1 MYRRSY
7 TRVYSLQRVNLDI
20 MIAGRVYHS
29 KSDTQIAV
37 YLVVS
42 HALCGGYLFYGAYEV
57 AFVCWFEMWNRLVA
71 RHAVV
76 KSQM

>member
-7 TRVYSLQRVNLDI
+7 TRVYSLKRVILGV
-20 MIAGRVYHS
+20 MIAGRVYHC

-42 HALCGGYLFYGAYEV
+42 HALCGGYLFYGTYEV
-57 AFVCWFEMWNRLVA
+57 AFVCWFEMWIRIVA

-76 KSQM
+76 KSQL